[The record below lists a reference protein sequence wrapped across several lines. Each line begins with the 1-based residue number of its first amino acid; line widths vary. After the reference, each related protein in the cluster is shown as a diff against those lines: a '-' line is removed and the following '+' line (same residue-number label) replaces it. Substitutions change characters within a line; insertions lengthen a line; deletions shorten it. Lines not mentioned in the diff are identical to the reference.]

1 MIVLIGFMG
10 AGKSTVGR
18 LLAAQLRLPFADAD
32 AVIEAEQELSIPD
45 IFEGYGE
52 PEFRRIEAETIIRLL
67 AGPETVLSLGG
78 GALATKAVRDALAG
92 HQVVLLDVELD
103 EALRRVGGD
112 GSRPMLARND
122 VPELFASR
130 QQAYRK
136 AATEVVPV
144 NDRTPQ
150 EVTAAVLTALV
161 SPRAT
166 TD

>member
-18 LLAAQLRLPFADAD
+18 LLAAQLGLPFADAD
-32 AVIEAEQELSIPD
+32 AVIEAEQGLSIPA

-52 PEFRRIEAETIIRLL
+52 PEFRRIEAETITRLL
-67 AGPETVLSLGG
+67 TGPETVLSLGG
-78 GALATKAVRDALAG
+78 GALGSKAVREALAG
-92 HQVVLLDVELD
+92 HQVVLLDVALE
-103 EALRRVGGD
+103 EALRRVGGE

-122 VPELFASR
+122 VPGLFASR